1 MRSVDVVV
9 RAEPVLAPLPSIPDS
24 VEELKSI
31 RGECVDR
38 SRVAISVLDSV
49 AFGKGSLPD
58 VASVLAIRM
67 KIVAPGISFLD
78 KPPAG
83 RKLPLGLSWK
93 PLPGPFTVG
102 LCVIPTDVHDWV
114 VKSVRYV

>member
-1 MRSVDVVV
+1 MVV
-9 RAEPVLAPLPSIPDS
+9 RTEPVLAPLPSIPDS

-38 SRVAISVLDSV
+38 SRVAITVLDSV
-49 AFGKGSLPD
+49 VFGKGSLPD

-93 PLPGPFTVG
+93 PLPGPLTVG